1 MARASQVLYIQ
12 QTQEGKCKETQLI
25 CILLLFQRGQNV
37 LEHKVMTDSPTE
49 GLLFTYRMQKK
60 KGRVEEMAVREQ
72 HQLETSIM

>member
-49 GLLFTYRMQKK
+49 GLFLHIECKK
-60 KGRVEEMAVREQ
+60 KKEEWRRWP
-72 HQLETSIM
+72 LESSTS